1 VILSRRL
8 GANYSLYFDNIFW
21 LASEKALQFLL
32 AFLVGA
38 YVARVLGPDQY
49 GLLGYAQSVVSIAAI
64 LASLGIDSIIVR
76 QLVTEPVKRDEYL
89 CAAAFLRL
97 TVGSLCVLPAA
108 IYCATSTSSDPS
120 SLLILI
126 MMLSVPMNAVSVL
139 ALDLQAIVASKYVV
153 FARTSQS
160 LIGSI
165 LRLMSALVRLPV
177 VIFAWISTID
187 ALLFN
192 VFLIACHRRATQAVR
207 LKIPQVSTI
216 ILLLREGWPLLLSS
230 LSVILYMKVDQLML
244 KFMRGD
250 LETGIYIAAVRL
262 GELLHFLPTIICST
276 VYPSIVKARETDS
289 HKYTER
295 MQLLCDASYFI
306 ALALALSFTFLAA
319 PMVKILFGDAYMA
332 AVPVVQV
339 HIWSTI
345 AVFLGVA
352 SSQWLLAEGLQ
363 VVSLIATAIGLV
375 ANLLLNLFL
384 IPAYGALGAAI
395 ATTVSY
401 TVAVFAGPLLLSKAR
416 PVLKILLKAVCLHWA
431 WRR

>member
-1 VILSRRL
+1 MILSRRL

-49 GLLGYAQSVVSIAAI
+49 GLLGYTQSVVSIAAI

-76 QLVTEPVKRDEYL
+76 QLVTEPVKRNEYL

-97 TVGSLCVLPAA
+97 TVGSLCVLLAA
-108 IYCATSTSSDPS
+108 IYWATSTSSDPS

-126 MMLSVPMNAVSVL
+126 MTLSVPMNAVSVL

-165 LRLMSALVRLPV
+165 LRLMGALVRLPV

-207 LKIPQVSTI
+207 LKIPQASTI
-216 ILLLREGWPLLLSS
+216 TLLLREGWPLLLSS

-276 VYPSIVKARETDS
+276 VYPSIVKAREIDFQ
-289 HKYTER
+289 KYNER
-295 MQLLCDASYFI
+295 MQMLCDASYFF
-306 ALALALSFTFLAA
+306 ALALALTFTFLAA

-401 TVAVFAGPLLLSKAR
+401 TVAVFAGPLLVSKAR